1 MGFNPHSLLE
11 RCLRLLTNRERHQIQ
26 GDKTLFK
33 KTIAVGI
40 AGILISMALGIESI
54 YAGTKAGKEVQLE
67 KIRADIYKL
76 GIGKDARVEV
86 KLRDK
91 TKLQG
96 YISEVS
102 ENSFTV
108 TDLKTEVS
116 SVVAYP
122 NVRQVK
128 GHNLTTRTKIL
139 IGVAIAAGVGIALF
153 YIRTAINSR

>member
-1 MGFNPHSLLE
+1 LL
-11 RCLRLLTNRERHQIQ
+11 
-26 GDKTLFK
+26 K

-54 YAGTKAGKEVQLE
+54 YARTKEGKDVESE
-67 KIRADIYKL
+67 KIRAGIYKL
-76 GIGKDARVEV
+76 GIGKDARVVV

-91 TKLQG
+91 TELQG

-102 ENSFTV
+102 EDFFTV
-108 TDLKTEVS
+108 TDLKTEAS

-128 GHNLTTRTKIL
+128 GHNLTTRTKII
-139 IGVAIAAGVGIALF
+139 IGVAIAVGVGIVLYF
-153 YIRTAINSR
+153 IREAINSR

>member
-1 MGFNPHSLLE
+1 ML
-11 RCLRLLTNRERHQIQ
+11 
-26 GDKTLFK
+26 K

-54 YAGTKAGKEVQLE
+54 YAGTKEGKDVQSE
-67 KIRADIYKL
+67 KIRAGIYKL

-91 TKLQG
+91 TELQG

-102 ENSFTV
+102 EDSFTV
-108 TDLKTEVS
+108 TDLKTEAS

-128 GHNLTTRTKIL
+128 GHNLTTRTKIM
-139 IGVAIAAGVGIALF
+139 IGIAIAVGLGIVLYF
-153 YIRTAINSR
+153 IREAINSR